1 MVDRLEAIILL
12 DGEFPFFAICDIKGW
27 GVLPWQTIFEKVL
40 KVVGEH
46 LEINIQLLVL
56 FKLLEVLA
64 IQHEDVQK
72 RQIFCIRDLKIQVGW
87 STFVTKQGRE
97 IQVSDMLF
105 PTKALEIN
113 SQKFY
118 FLRWPRPRVWCRLV
132 STIRFLE
139 YWLGGSLLVDLTS
152 TVQGRRAR
160 LIFHARHSAL
170 AKFADYYGSFSLLLV
185 FGSQNYCLY
194 RIDQLA

>member
-105 PTKALEIN
+105 PTKALEN
-113 SQKFY
+113 
-118 FLRWPRPRVWCRLV
+118 
-132 STIRFLE
+132 
-139 YWLGGSLLVDLTS
+139 
-152 TVQGRRAR
+152 
-160 LIFHARHSAL
+160 
-170 AKFADYYGSFSLLLV
+170 
-185 FGSQNYCLY
+185 
-194 RIDQLA
+194 